1 VNRKL
6 TQGHEKKE
14 NSSLIS
20 RGVFSFLLL
29 CLHQEKK
36 INNNNKLEEEELYK
50 TLLHILMPVWID
62 QLLGL
67 QGPPDIFI
75 FIIYLNEKEIKT
87 RRERGK

>member
-1 VNRKL
+1 
-6 TQGHEKKE
+6 
-14 NSSLIS
+14 
-20 RGVFSFLLL
+20 
-29 CLHQEKK
+29 
-36 INNNNKLEEEELYK
+36 
-50 TLLHILMPVWID
+50 MPVWID